1 MKQSRQILLALSL
14 MIFSLVFVPGSGAA
28 EIAVNPGDVIQDA
41 VLKAKPGD
49 IILIHPGIYKETVYI
64 DKNNIT
70 LRGVIQMGRWPTL
83 EGEKIRNDA
92 ILYSGSGITIENLK
106 IVNYKGNGIM
116 GQAGNNFT
124 IRNNLII
131 DAGVYGIFPE
141 YGKNGL
147 IEHNVLSGIEDAA
160 IYVGMSD
167 NVDVLHNEVFDSVA
181 GIEIENS
188 RHAIVDGN
196 YVHDNTGGILV
207 FITPGLPIK
216 TSYDVIV
223 RNNFVVN
230 NNHKNFAIPGSI
242 VSFVTK
248 GTGITI
254 MAADDVTVE
263 NNIITGNEYI
273 GIGIAGLEFISAVR
287 SDPDSEPNPDRVR
300 ILNNMMWNNGS
311 NAMPEIL
318 EALKAAVPGVENV
331 DIADV
336 SQGKGSCILD
346 KYRYPAVGLDK
357 YTTCEV
363 TTTAETLTYT
373 LPEPVEIREIA
384 VEDKGKAAYFGIC
397 AGCHA
402 YSAKMIGPPTMAIQA
417 MYFGRPEA
425 LADFIANP
433 TKVREDYPEM
443 PPQNYLSEDVR
454 LAVAK
459 YMLSLEK

>member
-1 MKQSRQILLALSL
+1 MKRNLTHLLVLGSL
-14 MIFSLVFVPGSGAA
+14 LFLQAVTAA
-28 EIAVNPGDVIQDA
+28 EIIVKPGEAIQDA
-41 VLKAKPGD
+41 VTAAKPGD
-49 IILIHPGIYKETVYI
+49 TILVEPGTYKETVYI
-64 DKNNIT
+64 DKDNIT
-70 LRGVIQMGRWPTL
+70 LRGIIRAGEWPTL

-92 ILYSGSGITIENLK
+92 VLYSGSGITIENLK

-116 GQAGNNFT
+116 GQAGNNFV
-124 IRNNLII
+124 IRNNWII

-141 YGKNGL
+141 FGKNGL

-181 GIEIENS
+181 GIEIENT

-216 TSYDVIV
+216 TNYDVIV

-230 NNHKNFAIPGSI
+230 NNHVNFAVPGSI
-242 VSFVTK
+242 VSFVAQ

-254 MAADDVTVE
+254 MASDDVFIE
-263 NNIITGNEYI
+263 NNIITGNDFI
-273 GIGIAGLEFISAVR
+273 GIGIAGLEYISAVR

-300 ILNNMMWNNGS
+300 ILNNMMWGNGKK
-311 NAMPEIL
+311 ALPEVL
-318 EALKAAVPGVENV
+318 EALRAVSPGAQYV
-331 DIADV
+331 DIADL

-346 KYRYPAVGLDK
+346 KHRYLTVGLDR

-363 TTTAETLTYT
+363 TSTADTLTYT
-373 LPEPVEIREIA
+373 LAEPVPVREIA
-384 VEDKGKAAYFGIC
+384 AGEKGKAAYYGIC

-402 YSAKMIGPPTMAIQA
+402 YSTKMIGPPTMAIQA
-417 MYFGRPEA
+417 MYHGRPEA
-425 LADFIANP
+425 LAAYIAKP
-433 TKVREDYPEM
+433 TRVREDYPEM
-443 PPQNYLSEDVR
+443 PPQNYIAEDVR
-454 LAVAK
+454 LEVAK
-459 YMLSLEK
+459 FMLALEK

>member
-1 MKQSRQILLALSL
+1 MKRNLTNLLVLGSL
-14 MIFSLVFVPGSGAA
+14 LFLQTVTAA
-28 EIAVNPGDVIQDA
+28 EIVVKPGEVIQDA
-41 VLKAKPGD
+41 VTAAKPGD
-49 IILIHPGIYKETVYI
+49 TILVEPGTYKETVYI
-64 DKNNIT
+64 DKDNIT
-70 LRGVIQMGRWPTL
+70 LRGIIRAGKWPTL

-92 ILYSGSGITIENLK
+92 VLYSGSGITIENLK

-116 GQAGNNFT
+116 GQAGNNFV
-124 IRNNLII
+124 IRNNWII

-141 YGKNGL
+141 FGKNGL

-181 GIEIENS
+181 GIEIENT

-230 NNHKNFAIPGSI
+230 NNHVNFAVPGSI
-242 VSFVTK
+242 VSFVAQ

-254 MAADDVTVE
+254 MASDDVFIE
-263 NNIITGNEYI
+263 NNIITGNDFI
-273 GIGIAGLEFISAVR
+273 GIGIAGLEYISAVR

-300 ILNNMMWNNGS
+300 ILNNMMWGNGKK
-311 NAMPEIL
+311 ALPEVL
-318 EALKAAVPGVENV
+318 EALRAVSPGAQYV
-331 DIADV
+331 DIADL

-346 KYRYPAVGLDK
+346 KHRYLSVGLDR

-363 TTTAETLTYT
+363 TSTADILTYT
-373 LPEPVEIREIA
+373 LAEPVPVREIA
-384 VEDKGKAAYFGIC
+384 AGEKGKAAYYGIC

-402 YSAKMIGPPTMAIQA
+402 YSTKMIGPPTMAIQA
-417 MYFGRPEA
+417 LYHGRPEA
-425 LADFIANP
+425 LAAYIARP
-433 TKVREDYPEM
+433 TRVREDYPEM
-443 PPQNYLSEDVR
+443 PPQNYIAEDVR
-454 LAVAK
+454 LEVAK
-459 YMLSLEK
+459 FMLALEK

>member
-1 MKQSRQILLALSL
+1 MKQCRKILRVSILLAS
-14 MIFSLVFVPGSGAA
+14 SLVFVQGVSAA
-28 EIAVNPGDVIQDA
+28 EIVVNQGDVIQDA

-49 IILIHPGIYKETVYI
+49 TILIHPGTYKETVYI

-70 LRGVIQMGRWPTL
+70 LRGVIQMGHWPTL

-106 IVNYKGNGIM
+106 IINYKGNGIM

-216 TSYDVIV
+216 TNYDVIV
-223 RNNFVVN
+223 RNNFIVN
-230 NNHKNFAIPGSI
+230 NNHENFAIPGSI

-273 GIGIAGLEFISAVR
+273 GIGIAGLDFISAVR

-300 ILNNMMWNNGS
+300 ILNNMMWDNGKH
-311 NAMPEIL
+311 AMPEIL
-318 EALKAAVPGVENV
+318 EALKAAVPGVDHV

-346 KYRYPAVGLDK
+346 KYRYPAVGLEK

-363 TTTAETLTYT
+363 TSTADTLTYT

-384 VEDKGKAAYFGIC
+384 AEDKGKAAYFGIC

-417 MYFGRPEA
+417 MYHGRPEA
-425 LADFIANP
+425 LAAFIANP